1 MTLSSRSPGRELAP
15 PRGAGM
21 PTGVPT
27 PAGTPVATSPAVP
40 LTRKPAG
47 GGRRDLFGSLL
58 FLAPAAIWLLAITIY
73 PVIATFRNSL
83 YDETATNYVGL
94 SNYKSVFSTASIL
107 INFRNN
113 VIWVVIFPFVVTFLG
128 LLFAVLTERIR
139 WSTAFKA
146 IIFMPIVFSATAS
159 ALIWR
164 GIFDLDPHVGM
175 VNAAIQT
182 ASDWVSPPGLYPIDV
197 SAGQSVAALASSG
210 LSPAG
215 SGSLQSSS
223 TASAG
228 DAVELG
234 LIRIN
239 TATLQ
244 LVGAQTAVAP
254 TPSPGAI
261 SGLVYRDFS
270 PTNPT
275 VRGQLFPDE
284 LGLPGLQLT
293 LLRSDG
299 SAAGTTATDPHGNFR
314 FAGVGSGSFR
324 VQLDARNFRSGF
336 TGIFWLGS
344 QSVTPTSHLSQTGQ
358 ALLSVPLVD
367 LAMIVAYLWMWAGFA
382 MVVIG
387 AGLTSLNRELLE
399 AGRVDGASE
408 TQIFRRITMPLLA
421 PVLVVVLV
429 TMIINVLKIFDIILN
444 MAPGSSQGEASTL
457 ALAMYNDG
465 FTGGIH
471 SGLSSALAVILF
483 LLVIPAMVS
492 NLRRIRG

>member
-1 MTLSSRSPGRELAP
+1 MTLALRSLGRGRWLARR
-15 PRGAGM
+15 RGVS
-21 PTGVPT
+21 T
-27 PAGTPVATSPAVP
+27 AGTPTATPRFVP
-40 LTRKPAG
+40 TTRKPAG
-47 GGRRDLFGSLL
+47 GGRRDQLGSLL

-73 PVIATFRNSL
+73 PVVATFPNSL
-83 YDETATNYVGL
+83 YDESATTYIGL

-107 INFRNN
+107 VNFRNN
-113 VIWVVIFPFVVTFLG
+113 VIWVVVFPFVVTFLG

-164 GIFDLDPHVGM
+164 TIFDLDPHVGM
-175 VNAAIQT
+175 VNAAVQT
-182 ASDWVSPPGLYPIDV
+182 ASDWVNPPGLYPVNV
-197 SAGQSVAALASSG
+197 SAGQTVAALASSG
-210 LSPAG
+210 LSPGA

-223 TASAG
+223 TAAAG

-234 LIRIN
+234 LIGIN
-239 TATLQ
+239 AATLQ
-244 LVGAQTAVAP
+244 LVGAQTAVP
-254 TPSPGAI
+254 PSASSGAI
-261 SGLVYRDFS
+261 TGLVYRDFS
-270 PTNPT
+270 PSNPT
-275 VRGQLFPDE
+275 VRGQVFPDE
-284 LGLPGLQLT
+284 VGFPGLRLT
-293 LLRSDG
+293 LLRGDG
-299 SAAGTTATDPHGNFR
+299 TSAGSTSTDQHGNFR
-314 FAGVGSGSFR
+314 FDGVGSGSFS

-399 AGRVDGASE
+399 AGRVDGATE
-408 TQIFRRITMPLLA
+408 TQIFRRITMPMLA

-429 TMIINVLKIFDIILN
+429 TMII
-444 MAPGSSQGEASTL
+444 
-457 ALAMYNDG
+457 
-465 FTGGIH
+465 
-471 SGLSSALAVILF
+471 
-483 LLVIPAMVS
+483 
-492 NLRRIRG
+492 

>member
-1 MTLSSRSPGRELAP
+1 MRMAARSLGRGHPLSRAVGVSSHAGAP
-15 PRGAGM
+15 
-21 PTGVPT
+21 T
-27 PAGTPVATSPAVP
+27 ATSRAEPT
-40 LTRKPAG
+40 TRKPAG
-47 GGRRDLFGSLL
+47 GGRRDQLGSLL

-73 PVIATFRNSL
+73 PVIATFRNSVF
-83 YDETATNYVGL
+83 DETATSYVGL
-94 SNYKSVFSTASIL
+94 NNYKAIFSTASIL
-107 INFRNN
+107 VNFRNN
-113 VIWVVIFPFVVTFLG
+113 VIWVVLFPFVVTFLG

-139 WSTAFKA
+139 WSTAFKT

-164 GIFDLDPHVGM
+164 TIFDLDPHVGM
-175 VNAAIQT
+175 VNAVVQT
-182 ASDWVSPPGLYPIDV
+182 ASDWVNPPGLYPV
-197 SAGQSVAALASSG
+197 NTAAGQTVAALASSG
-210 LSPAG
+210 LSPG
-215 SGSLQSSS
+215 TSGSLQSTS
-223 TASAG
+223 TAAAG
-228 DAVELG
+228 DTVELG
-234 LIRIN
+234 LIGIN
-239 TATLQ
+239 AATLQ
-244 LVGAQTAVAP
+244 VVGAQTAVAP
-254 TPSPGAI
+254 SESSGAI

-270 PTNPT
+270 PSHPT
-275 VRGQLFPDE
+275 VRGQLLPDE
-284 LGLPGLQLT
+284 VGLPGLHLT

-299 SAAGTTATDPHGNFR
+299 TSTGSTSTDQHGDFR
-314 FAGVGSGSFR
+314 FGNVGSGSFR
-324 VQLDARNFRSGF
+324 VQIDAKNFGSGF

-344 QSVTPTSHLSQTGQ
+344 QSVTPTSHLSQTAQ

-444 MAPGSSQGEASTL
+444 MAPGSSQGDASTL

>member
-1 MTLSSRSPGRELAP
+1 
-15 PRGAGM
+15 M
-21 PTGVPT
+21 PTGVPS

-40 LTRKPAG
+40 FARKPTG
-47 GGRRDLFGSLL
+47 GGWRDQFGSLL

-83 YDETATNYVGL
+83 YDETATNYIGL
-94 SNYKSVFSTASIL
+94 SNYQSVFSTASI
-107 INFRNN
+107 IVNFRNN
-113 VIWVVIFPFVVTFLG
+113 VIWVVIFPFLVTFLG

-164 GIFDLDPHVGM
+164 TIFDLDPHVGM
-175 VNAAIQT
+175 VNAAVQT
-182 ASDWVSPPGLYPIDV
+182 ASDWVNPPGLYPV
-197 SAGQSVAALASSG
+197 NTSAGQTVAALASTG
-210 LSPAG
+210 LSPGA
-215 SGSLQSSS
+215 SGSLQSTS
-223 TASAG
+223 TAAAG
-228 DAVELG
+228 DTVDLG
-234 LIRIN
+234 LIGIN
-239 TATLQ
+239 ATTLQ
-244 LVGAQTAVAP
+244 IVGAQTAVP
-254 TPSPGAI
+254 PSASSGAI

-270 PTNPT
+270 PSHPT

-284 LGLPGLQLT
+284 VGLPGLRLA
-293 LLRSDG
+293 LVRGDG
-299 SAAGTTATDPHGNFR
+299 TSAASTTTDQHGNFR
-314 FAGVGSGSFR
+314 FNSVGSGSFR
-324 VQLDARNFRSGF
+324 VQIDAKNFQSGF

-344 QSVTPTSHLSQTGQ
+344 QSVTPTSHLSQTAQ

-399 AGRVDGASE
+399 AGRVDGATE

-444 MAPGSSQGEASTL
+444 MAPGSSQGDASTL